1 MFQTCTW
8 GSYTGWDPYLE
19 TKTAKESRDA
29 AMATQ
34 RSARKYSHDTRD
46 RAHCALPGEPTG
58 PPRKRPRTTLAAAIR
73 RGCAPRGSVTRST
86 LLRTLAVPYSFAPKV
101 SRQGTSPCLPGPHTF
116 RRGRE
121 RGHLRK
127 GRDAGLD
134 RGQKITQRYYDNFKK
149 YNTVIPVRDPAA
161 ASPRKNHLPKKK
173 RKR

>member
-1 MFQTCTW
+1 MKTNNILKPIKLALW
-8 GSYTGWDPYLE
+8 GSCTGWDPYLE
-19 TKTAKESRDA
+19 TKTAKETRDA

-34 RSARKYSHDTRD
+34 RSARKYSHVTRD
-46 RAHCALPGEPTG
+46 RAHCALPGEPKG
-58 PPRKRPRTTLAAAIR
+58 PPRKRPRTTLAAATR
-73 RGCAPRGSVTRST
+73 RGCAPRGSVTRPT

-134 RGQKITQRYYDNFKK
+134 RGQKITQRY
-149 YNTVIPVRDPAA
+149 
-161 ASPRKNHLPKKK
+161 
-173 RKR
+173 